1 MKNSKGITL
10 IALIITIIVMVILT
24 GVVLSITTSENS
36 VIKQAEKANK
46 TQSYAEVKEEVLLQ
60 TEYITTSGSISVDL
74 NKTLDNIDNLNSDLI
89 DYENT
94 AINDDSSALTVT
106 LTNGEIIT
114 INAQVQN
121 STGSGNQTPTTPV
134 ESKMTL
140 NPNLDDFKT
149 AFDEGY
155 YYKTW
160 GPSQYANA
168 ILTYTNGSESIS
180 ISVYQNDTMPS
191 GLYVY
196 VNYKNSNSETIS
208 YACSSTGSPRGDLE
222 NAKTAGTVY
231 DFVEAGRWQMF
242 KGTYFTGNY
251 EYSGT
256 ARVYEDFTETAI
268 FPGNWTIDEANSNDL
283 GKAIFEKVLI
293 NVN

>member
-36 VIKQAEKANK
+36 VIKQAEKANE
-46 TQSYAEVKEEVLLQ
+46 TQSYAEVKEKVLLQ
-60 TEYITTSGSISVDL
+60 TKYITTSDSISVDL
-74 NKTLDNIDNLNSDLI
+74 NKTLENINNLNSDLI
-89 DYENT
+89 DYNNT
-94 AINDDSSALTVT
+94 SINDDSSALTVT
-106 LTNGEIIT
+106 LKNGEIIT

-121 STGSGNQTPTTPV
+121 SNGLGNQTPTTPV

-168 ILTYTNGSESIS
+168 ILTYTNGSESIK
-180 ISVYQNDTMPS
+180 ISVGPNDTVPT

-196 VNYKNSNSETIS
+196 VNYTNSNSETTS

-231 DFVEAGRWQMF
+231 DFVEGGRWQIF
-242 KGTYFTGNY
+242 KGTYFSN
-251 EYSGT
+251 SFSPDWK
-256 ARVYEDFTETAI
+256 ARVFEDFTETAI
-268 FPGNWTIDEANSNDL
+268 FSGDWTIDEANSNDL
-283 GKAIFEKVLI
+283 GKTLFEKVLI

>member
-24 GVVLSITTSENS
+24 AVVLSITTSENS
-36 VIKQAEKANK
+36 VIKQAEKANE

-134 ESKMTL
+134 ESKITL
-140 NPNLDDFKT
+140 NSNLDDFNQ
-149 AFDEGY
+149 AF
-155 YYKTW
+155 
-160 GPSQYANA
+160 SIQYQYSNA
-168 ILTYTNGSESIS
+168 KLTYTNGSESLKIHS
-180 ISVYQNDTMPS
+180 YQNDTIPN

-196 VNYKNSNSETIS
+196 VDYINSNSETIS
-208 YACSSTGSPRGDLE
+208 YACSNTGSPRGDLE

-231 DFVEAGRWQMF
+231 DFVEGGRWQMF
-242 KGTYFTGNY
+242 KGTYFSN
-251 EYSGT
+251 SFSPDWK
-256 ARVYEDFTETAI
+256 ARVFEDFTETAI
-268 FPGNWTIDEANSNDL
+268 FSGDWTIDEANSNDL
-283 GKAIFEKVLI
+283 GKTLFEKVLI
-293 NVN
+293 NLN